1 MNATR
6 TIDVNKPKTE
16 HDVTRFDTKKDRMLK
31 HTCFSRQSRDVAHH
45 SSVQDQNRI
54 SSQQIFICV
63 STVILLILLC
73 FEGLLFLIFTS
84 VMFGTQ
90 VHSICTDET
99 GIEQLKKEERRWAKK
114 TKWMNMKA
122 VFGHPFSIAWFSP
135 FSTPDHGKADPYQYV
150 GIEKL
155 KREDPTWE
163 KTTSWE
169 AMKSAFGG
177 PLSVAWLSPFT
188 DLSCQKDASDP
199 VPMFPQ
205 GEIIEEDVIEIP
217 LEPY

>member
-1 MNATR
+1 M
-6 TIDVNKPKTE
+6 
-16 HDVTRFDTKKDRMLK
+16 
-31 HTCFSRQSRDVAHH
+31 
-45 SSVQDQNRI
+45 
-54 SSQQIFICV
+54 
-63 STVILLILLC
+63 
-73 FEGLLFLIFTS
+73 
-84 VMFGTQ
+84 MFFFMQ
-90 VHSICTDET
+90 
-99 GIEQLKKEERRWAKK
+99 
-114 TKWMNMKA
+114 
-122 VFGHPFSIAWFSP
+122 
-135 FSTPDHGKADPYQYV
+135 